1 MKKLILGIAIVS
13 SAFVFGQKQD
23 AKDVNAQ
30 LQASN
35 KAAMDAYQAKN
46 YSAAAPKFLE
56 VYNLMKT
63 SGQDDKVYMY
73 YAGLSYALAN
83 NVDEAI
89 KLYTELINS
98 GYTGVQTQYTAKENK
113 TGQVVTYDKNTWEL
127 LKKSS
132 SKDYSDFKSEQT
144 KSVEPDLYETL
155 STLLINAKK
164 NDEALALIEKG
175 LAKYPN
181 NAKLKEYQG
190 SALYASGNTDKF
202 MANLKEQLA
211 KNPNDGTNWYN
222 LGVLQS
228 KDPATA
234 NDAVASFQKAI
245 ELSSNN
251 PTLSNNAHQNLV
263 YTTLGDDAKAVESI
277 NTLRKSNPDEATK
290 LIEARKDR
298 FNKALPF
305 AEKWYQANPESM
317 DAVSV
322 LREIYAITKNTP
334 KMNEMKA
341 KEAELKAKQPK

>member
-46 YSAAAPKFLE
+46 YTVAAPKFLE
-56 VYNLMKT
+56 VYNLMKAN
-63 SGQDDKVYMY
+63 GQDDKIYMY

-83 NVDEAI
+83 NIDESI
-89 KLYTELINS
+89 KIYTDLINS
-98 GYTGVQTQYTAKENK
+98 GYTGVQTQYTAKAIK
-113 TGQVVTYDKNTWEL
+113 TGEVTTLDKNTWDL

-132 SKDYSDFKSEQT
+132 SKDYTDFKTEQT

-155 STLLINAKK
+155 STLLLNAKK
-164 NDEALALIEKG
+164 NDEALAIIEKG

-190 SALYASGNTDKF
+190 SALYATGNTDKF

-228 KDPATA
+228 KNPATA
-234 NDAVASFQKAI
+234 NDAIASFQKAI
-245 ELSSNN
+245 QLASND
-251 PTLSNNAHQNLV
+251 PKLSNNANQNLV
-263 YTTLGDDAKAVESI
+263 YTLIGDDAKAVESI
-277 NTLRKSNPDEATK
+277 NALRKSNPDEATK
-290 LIEARKDR
+290 LIEERRDR
-298 FNKALPF
+298 FNKALPY
-305 AEKWYQANPESM
+305 AEKWYQTNSENI
-317 DAVSV
+317 DAVST
-322 LREIYAITKNTP
+322 LREIYSITKNQA
-334 KMNEMKA
+334 KANEMKA
-341 KEAELKAKQPK
+341 KQAELEAKQPK

>member
-23 AKDVNAQ
+23 VNAQ

-46 YSAAAPKFLE
+46 YTVAAPKFME
-56 VYNLMKT
+56 VYNLLKT
-63 SGQDDKVYMY
+63 SGQDDKIYMY

-89 KLYTELINS
+89 KIYTELINS
-98 GYTGVQTQYTAKENK
+98 GFTGVQTSYTAKETK
-113 TGQVVTYDKNTWEL
+113 TGNVTTLDKNTWEL

-132 SKDYSDFKSEQT
+132 KDYTDFKTEQT

-155 STLLINAKK
+155 STLLLNAKK
-164 NDEALALIEKG
+164 NDEALAIIEKG

-211 KNPNDGTNWYN
+211 KNPNDATNWYN

-228 KDPATA
+228 KNPATTA
-234 NDAVASFQKAI
+234 DAIASFTKAI
-245 ELSSNN
+245 ELQ
-251 PTLSNNAHQNLV
+251 PTMANAHQNLV
-263 YTTLGDDAKAVESI
+263 YTVIGDDAKAVEDI
-277 NTLRKSNPDEATK
+277 NALRKTKPDEATT
-290 LIEARKDR
+290 LIEARRER
-298 FNKALPF
+298 FNKALPY
-305 AEKWYQANPESM
+305 AEKWYQTNPESI
-317 DAVSV
+317 DAVTT
-322 LREIYAITKNTP
+322 LRDIYGITKNQA
-334 KMNEMKA
+334 KMVEMKA
-341 KEAELKAKQPK
+341 KEAELQAKQPK